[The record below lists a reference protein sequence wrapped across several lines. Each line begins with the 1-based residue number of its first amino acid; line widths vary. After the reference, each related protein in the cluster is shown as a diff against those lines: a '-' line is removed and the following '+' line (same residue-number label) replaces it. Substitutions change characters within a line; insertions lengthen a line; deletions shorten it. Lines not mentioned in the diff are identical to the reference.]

1 MMRLMN
7 EGKGGKINR
16 INYLDTFNAF
26 LNSFGN
32 FISKNPSLL
41 KNLRIT
47 IHRNVLDDGENKVEK
62 LLNKF
67 YPKINYDILDV
78 K

>member
-32 FISKNPSLL
+32 FISKNPFETSTY
-41 KNLRIT
+41 NNT
-47 IHRNVLDDGENKVEK
+47 
-62 LLNKF
+62 
-67 YPKINYDILDV
+67 
-78 K
+78 

>member
-1 MMRLMN
+1 MLSWIRL
-7 EGKGGKINR
+7 EISFRKI
-16 INYLDTFNAF
+16 
-26 LNSFGN
+26 
-32 FISKNPSLL
+32 LL